1 MTHLICSAKF
11 KRQSQQR
18 SARKKIGRKVKKEK
32 KEKKITFKAK
42 ETVDDTS
49 DLLTA
54 SSQNDYFKNKEVK
67 KVEKRQNKVKKVNSD
82 NNDDTADSPQAEP
95 ISLQQHSIS
104 VTTKRP
110 QDYKPPTV
118 VKKTNYKSTQKNK
131 VISVEYSNPEVV
143 ATPLVIHEAV
153 PTSTDA
159 PRVLHINYVAGHDDR
174 HFTSPGEAFDDLTDT
189 VFSETIH
196 NQAIRNLET
205 SEPENIFSTAHPS
218 SSYHSALTDH
228 EPVQVTQ
235 PVATPKEFT
244 NNGGSEHVLNGNANA
259 DNKHSSLKHI
269 PTIDPEVPKYP
280 RIVFHDVTQDA
291 KNHKKRKIDNNEY
304 FKTDQQIVQKSENA
318 LPTVYRS
325 QIKWKPVHNEN
336 PKKSEND
343 VEKLPLS
350 NVVAIPNININIKEQ
365 KVEKLIDHDADDTHS
380 VTKSSAEKSANNH
393 PKTIRTNDIPEVGNI
408 GNPKVI
414 VKSLPDLTDRE
425 LYQTIFEAS
434 PPVTTRRPKYKI
446 IRKTRVPKHLN
457 IGASIYQPVHRGQ
470 SIRLVQRNDGFVPA
484 YVPRY

>member
-1 MTHLICSAKF
+1 MGS
-11 KRQSQQR
+11 
-18 SARKKIGRKVKKEK
+18 
-32 KEKKITFKAK
+32 
-42 ETVDDTS
+42 
-49 DLLTA
+49 
-54 SSQNDYFKNKEVK
+54 KEVK
-67 KVEKRQNKVKKVNSD
+67 KIEKRQNKVKKVKSD
-82 NNDDTADSPQAEP
+82 DNDDTADPPQAEP
-95 ISLQQHSIS
+95 LSLQQQLIS

-110 QDYKPPTV
+110 QEYKPPTV
-118 VKKTNYKSTQKNK
+118 VKKTNYKSTQKK
-131 VISVEYSNPEVV
+131 KEISVEYSNPEVV
-143 ATPLVIHEAV
+143 ATPLDIHEAV

-159 PRVLHINYVAGHDDR
+159 PRVLHINYVAGQDNR

-205 SEPENIFSTAHPS
+205 SEPENTFSTAHSS

-244 NNGGSEHVLNGNANA
+244 NKAGSEHVDLYNELKGNTNA
-259 DNKHSSLKHI
+259 DNKHSSPKNI
-269 PTIDPEVPKYP
+269 PTIDPEVPNYP

-291 KNHKKRKIDNNEY
+291 KNHKKRKIDDNEY
-304 FKTDQQIVQKSENA
+304 FKTDQQIVQKSENI

-336 PKKSEND
+336 TKRPNIVLHKKSEND
-343 VEKLPLS
+343 VEKVPLS
-350 NVVAIPNININIKEQ
+350 NVVGIPNIDINIKEQ
-365 KVEKLIDHDADDTHS
+365 KVEKLINSDADDTHS
-380 VTKSSAEKSANNH
+380 VRKSSAEKFNNH
-393 PKTIRTNDIPEVGNI
+393 PKLIRTNDNPGIRNI

-414 VKSLPDLTDRE
+414 VKSLPNLNDRE

-434 PPVTTRRPKYKI
+434 PSVTTRRPKYKI

-457 IGASIYQPVHRGQ
+457 VGASIYQPVHRGQ